1 MKYADIIA
9 PVDVVPEHFSYR
21 DDGCEVSSSCLKCP
35 LPQCKYDDPTW
46 FQREKRKERDGDVLA
61 TMRRNHLSVPQVAT
75 RFEISQRTVFR
86 ILSRA
91 GYRGPAAAQAA

>member
-1 MKYADIIA
+1 MKYAVAIA
-9 PVDVVPEHFSYR
+9 PLDVVPENFPYR
-21 DDGCEVSSSCLKCP
+21 DDGCSVSPSCLRCP

-86 ILSRA
+86 IMQRA
-91 GYRGPAAAQAA
+91 GYREPAAAQVA